1 MTECYICL
9 AGDGVLVEPCRCA
22 MHAHAVCL
30 APVIAGGDGVC
41 KVCLAEFLP
50 DATYAVLRT
59 SLMRNWTPKA
69 HSCYTWGLICAGHVA
84 EALLQLGDIDHAAL
98 EHAPGCVANCFVM
111 KGRALRQLQRTGA
124 AINAFRR
131 AVLVA
136 QGRYGKAQAAKVSE
150 LPEFAEK
157 DAAGAQI

>member
-1 MTECYICL
+1 M
-9 AGDGVLVEPCRCA
+9 
-22 MHAHAVCL
+22 
-30 APVIAGGDGVC
+30 IAGGDGVC

-50 DATYAVLRT
+50 DAMYAVSRT

-84 EALLQLGDIDHAAL
+84 EALLQLGDIDHAAF

-136 QGRYGKAQAAKVSE
+136 QGAPTHLCNAGPSALE
-150 LPEFAEK
+150 LDGPLPWTADEFPMRMRSTSLLTAR
-157 DAAGAQI
+157 A